1 MMFAMSPTA
10 EWRVEPKVGA
20 AMLPY
25 LDDLARLRIAVFRE
39 WPYLYEGDRDYE
51 RTYLAAYARSPS
63 SVCVLAFAGDEIVG
77 ASTGVPLAHDSV
89 SFHQAFVERGIAVDD
104 VFYFGESVLLQ
115 AWRGRGIGH
124 RFFDER
130 EAHARR
136 AGFRLA
142 AFCSV
147 IRDAGDPRC
156 PTDYHGNEVFWR
168 KRGYASAGDM
178 ACEIDWKEPGDEVP
192 RRHRLGFWM
201 RALESQG

>member
-1 MMFAMSPTA
+1 MSAMSPTA

-51 RTYLAAYARSPS
+51 RGYLAAYAKSPA
-63 SVCVLAFAGDEIVG
+63 SVCVLAFAGDEVIG

-89 SFHQAFVERGIAVDD
+89 SFHHAFVERGIAIDE
-104 VFYFGESVLLQ
+104 VFYFGESVLLH

-156 PTDYHGNEVFWR
+156 PTDYHGNEAFWH

-178 ACEIDWKEPGDEVP
+178 GCEIDWKEPGDEVP

-201 RALESQG
+201 RALELQG